1 MYKLIF
7 LFLMISLKGIG
18 QGVSDIM
25 AEVDQK
31 NFFKAGE
38 LFEQHQHY
46 LSKQDQLYI
55 SLILENAFNKNE
67 LSNQLANQLL
77 SSHSELPDSIA
88 LRIYRIQS
96 DNYIKL
102 FNYRKAAETIQI
114 ILNSYSHILPAKET
128 NDFLNVLKIWE
139 ALKDVTP
146 QEVMVPATVRLK
158 MYADKAGLKN
168 LSISNGNDTIGFIF
182 DTGANIS
189 TIIESTAQRL
199 KMVDIPSEI
208 EVGTI
213 TGQKV
218 KASLAV
224 APSLKMGDVEI
235 KNAVF
240 LVLPDSALSFPQ
252 IDYTIKG
259 ILGFPVISAF
269 REIQITSDNEFIIP
283 EKETITGFPPNLAL
297 DGLQPVI
304 YMNGFHFTFDTGAS
318 ESMLYQNFYQ
328 HIKNE
333 VIDNYPEA
341 RFRFGGA
348 GGVKEFSG
356 YSISYEFEILDK
368 KAKLENLKLLKEKI
382 KEDEK
387 VYGNIGQD
395 LITQFQKM
403 TLNFERMFIKFD

>member
-1 MYKLIF
+1 
-7 LFLMISLKGIG
+7 
-18 QGVSDIM
+18 
-25 AEVDQK
+25 
-31 NFFKAGE
+31 
-38 LFEQHQHY
+38 
-46 LSKQDQLYI
+46 
-55 SLILENAFNKNE
+55 
-67 LSNQLANQLL
+67 
-77 SSHSELPDSIA
+77 
-88 LRIYRIQS
+88 
-96 DNYIKL
+96 
-102 FNYRKAAETIQI
+102 
-114 ILNSYSHILPAKET
+114 
-128 NDFLNVLKIWE
+128 
-139 ALKDVTP
+139 
-146 QEVMVPATVRLK
+146 
-158 MYADKAGLKN
+158 
-168 LSISNGNDTIGFIF
+168 
-182 DTGANIS
+182 
-189 TIIESTAQRL
+189 
-199 KMVDIPSEI
+199 
-208 EVGTI
+208 
-213 TGQKV
+213 
-218 KASLAV
+218 
-224 APSLKMGDVEI
+224 MGDVEI

-368 KAKLENLKLLKEKI
+368 KAKLENVKLLKEKI